1 MTEGNRLLLAV
12 ALVGGYVL
20 GRTKKA
26 RLALTVA
33 SYIAGRQFGLE
44 PRQLVNQ
51 GVRKLGEIPQ
61 VAELGEQ
68 LRGEV
73 MAAGR
78 EAVTATADRRLTAFA
93 DSLRERTLQLES
105 GGEKAE
111 GEEEEEPEEEYE
123 EEPEEEHER
132 EEPEEPEEE
141 SKERPRSRA
150 SRTAAERRT
159 RSRASERS
167 ASART
172 AGRGAAVTDS
182 GREQEPSKKR
192 ARAKKAAPAK
202 KSATN
207 EAAAEKPPAKKAA
220 PGKKA
225 PSAAKKSAKKTSPRT
240 EHRR

>member
-20 GRTKKA
+20 GRTKKG

-33 SYIAGRQFGLE
+33 SYVAGRQFGLE

-61 VAELGEQ
+61 VTELGDQ

-78 EAVTATADRRLTAFA
+78 EAMAATADRRLAALA

-105 GGEKAE
+105 GREKAE

-123 EEPEEEHER
+123 EEPEEEYEQ
-132 EEPEEPEEE
+132 EEPEEE
-141 SKERPRSRA
+141 HKERPRSRA
-150 SRTAAERRT
+150 SRTAAERKT
-159 RSRASERS
+159 RSRASEKS
-167 ASART
+167 TSART
-172 AGRGAAVTDS
+172 ASQGESVTDNA
-182 GREQEPSKKR
+182 REQEPTKKH
-192 ARAKKAAPAK
+192 ARAK
-202 KSATN
+202 KSAT
-207 EAAAEKPPAKKAA
+207 EKTAAKKPPAKKAA
-220 PGKKA
+220 PRKKA
-225 PSAAKKSAKKTSPRT
+225 PSAAKKSAKKTSPHT
-240 EHRR
+240 ENLR